1 MRGSGNP
8 ETFTIEVVS
17 RFRGA
22 CHRASGGTT
31 ARIFR
36 LTQPSGG
43 HFAMPP
49 SPRPALGVKR
59 SRPRRRRAV
68 LRPCPDRRLYSRHAP
83 GFAAFPVFPHRSFR
97 APHDVAPRARLAVD
111 GARSGLRAEG
121 SVVPPAGPGR
131 EREEERRDVKSVRPP
146 GFRNRPR
153 FWPISRA
160 PGGVR
165 RNPWWAEWK
174 TGERRTRPRR
184 HGPDGGGPESAVCK
198 AFRAGVGVIG
208 VGATG

>member
-1 MRGSGNP
+1 MGGSGNS

-22 CHRASGGTT
+22 CPRASGGTT
-31 ARIFR
+31 DLSIDATI
-36 LTQPSGG
+36 GG
-43 HFAMPP
+43 TLCHAPHP
-49 SPRPALGVKR
+49 PRPALGVKR

-131 EREEERRDVKSVRPP
+131 EREEERRDVKSVRLP

-165 RNPWWAEWK
+165 RNPWWVEWK